1 MFKLHP
7 RGPARPRFG
16 VFVVFLVVIATLT
29 YAIPAKAGLLEAF
42 FGSLFGV
49 PQAAPHAGG
58 GYASYCVR
66 TCDGRYFPLT
76 RAAGAQAT
84 QICQGLCPAAET
96 KVFSGSDINYATASD
111 GTTYSR
117 LANAFVYRQ
126 KIVAGCTCNGHDT
139 FGTAAMKV
147 EDDPT
152 LRPDDLVATKDGL
165 VRYTGV
171 PGTQF
176 ASAADNSTAS
186 PPSPP
191 PAKRRVTNQATP
203 VFPFFF
209 PIMR

>member
-1 MFKLHP
+1 VFKLNLRGLAP
-7 RGPARPRFG
+7 RRFG
-16 VFVVFLVVIATLT
+16 VSVAFLVVMATLT
-29 YAIPAKAGLLEAF
+29 HAVPAKAGLLEAF

-49 PQAAPHAGG
+49 PQAATPHAGG

-76 RAAGAQAT
+76 RAAGAQET

-96 KVFSGSDINYATASD
+96 KVFSGSDINYATAAD
-111 GTTYSR
+111 GTPYNR
-117 LANAFVYRQ
+117 LMNAFVYRQ

-139 FGTAAMKV
+139 FGTAVMKV

-176 ASAADNSTAS
+176 ASAADNAAA
-186 PPSPP
+186 PP
-191 PAKRRVTNQATP
+191 PPPPVRRRVSTPSRP
-203 VFPFFF
+203 VFPLFF
-209 PIMR
+209 PIVR